1 MASIAVR
8 WLAGMLLAISA
19 SGCGAAAPQPW
30 LGANVKVSAQ
40 APWGSAAAQHSLRQL
55 AAAGAERALLVAFV
69 WQATPQSDD
78 PVLGSDSRPE
88 QVRAGLRQMRAAGLR
103 PVLKVHLW
111 IPGHWA
117 GDAAPADRGAWFGA
131 YRRALLQL
139 ARVAAEERA
148 EALIVGTELR
158 GLQDAPQWPEL
169 AAAVRQVYRGPL
181 GYVADGLEQAERFG
195 YWDRFDFVG
204 TSLYPALSAVPAQRA
219 AQMRVAAARV
229 QALGTRSGRPVW
241 VAELGLRSAHGSLA
255 APWESPEQRTAEVD
269 TALQARVLREWRDVL
284 DAQPRIVGI
293 ALWCW
298 YTDPDAGGPD
308 DSDFTVQ
315 HKPAQAVL
323 ARSAA
328 H

>member
-1 MASIAVR
+1 MAPIAVR
-8 WLAGMLLAISA
+8 LLTALLLALSA
-19 SGCGAAAPQPW
+19 GGCSAAPPPW
-30 LGANVKVSAQ
+30 MGANVKVSPQ
-40 APWGSAAAQHSLRQL
+40 APWGSAAAQQSLRQL
-55 AAAGAERALLVAFV
+55 AEVGASRALLVAFV
-69 WQATPQSDD
+69 WQASPQSST
-78 PVLGSDSRPE
+78 PVLGSDSSPAL
-88 QVRAGLRQMRAAGLR
+88 VRAGLRQMRAAGLQ

-117 GDAAPADRGAWFGA
+117 GEATPADRDIWFAA

-139 ARVAAEERA
+139 AQVAADERA
-148 EALIVGTELR
+148 SALIVGTELR
-158 GLQDAPQWPEL
+158 QLQDAPQWPAL
-169 AAAVRQVYRGPL
+169 LAAVRQVYRGPI

-204 TSLYPALSAVPAQRA
+204 TSLYPALAAAPEQRR
-219 AQMRVAAARV
+219 AQMRAAAARV
-229 QALGTRSGRPVW
+229 QALGERSGRPVW

-269 TALQARVLREWRDVL
+269 TALQAQVLREWRDVL
-284 DAQPRIVGI
+284 DAQPRIAGI

-298 YTDPDAGGPD
+298 YTDPDAGGAR

-323 ARSAA
+323 KR
-328 H
+328 